1 MLDGWGE
8 ELEKR
13 KKVRKLI
20 RKEGMKV
27 MAIQESKLGAVDKNY
42 VQNYGMGMDG

>member
-1 MLDGWGE
+1 MGGRTR
-8 ELEKR
+8 KK